1 MQVDEHTIEV
11 AGTAVFYRRADADG
25 APAVYLHS
33 APTSSDD
40 WLGALQQNGG
50 VAPDLIGFGRSGKG
64 GHLAY
69 TLPAYVD
76 FLGAFLDALEIER
89 PALVGHGWGGAIALA
104 YAQRHPDRLRRLVIV
119 DAVPL
124 TAGFAWPGPVR
135 RVLRPVLGELWMGAV
150 NQRHLARLLRSG
162 AASPD
167 AWSDDRV
174 KAIWD
179 QFDQGTQ
186 RAFLRLHRSIDA
198 AGLAAAGSELQRVTA
213 PALVMTG
220 ERDPWVAPAF
230 ANTCATRLPN
240 ATLQVI
246 PGAGHWP
253 WLDQPSALDQIAAF
267 LAAPA

>member
-1 MQVDEHTIEV
+1 M
-11 AGTAVFYRRADADG
+11 RC
-25 APAVYLHS
+25 
-33 APTSSDD
+33 
-40 WLGALQQNGG
+40 
-50 VAPDLIGFGRSGKG
+50 
-64 GHLAY
+64 
-69 TLPAYVD
+69 
-76 FLGAFLDALEIER
+76 EIER

-124 TAGFAWPGPVR
+124 IAGFAWPGPVR

-150 NQRHLARLLRSG
+150 NQRRLARLLRSG
-162 AASPD
+162 AASPG

-220 ERDPWVAPAF
+220 ERDPWLAPAF
-230 ANTCATRLPN
+230 ASTYATRLPN
-240 ATLQVI
+240 ATLQRHPRRGSLAVAG
-246 PGAGHWP
+246 PAVGARPDRRLPRRAGMTVRLTTRGRSRVAWC
-253 WLDQPSALDQIAAF
+253 W
-267 LAAPA
+267 